1 MLFSERYRFLTL
13 GFQGRAE
20 LIGSVHQFLKRPTE
34 LAISTLISAYSS
46 VNEHERVLGLYRIL
60 STLKQDTAMNG
71 AVFGFYLRAISAL
84 KIVVQVDVQKL
95 PTLADDSY
103 KTLFELITF
112 EQNSVKL
119 HSCLGILK
127 SKLSVGPSASNKSNQ
142 DSICLS
148 DRWVRKEVSAGLQ
161 LREPS
166 PPTISAAEYLLL
178 AATELPKTENLYD
191 YFQFYKNIRRRE
203 TNAINHSSGLPL
215 GAKEWIDIFRNQKLK
230 NGCSV
235 IPRYRQWR
243 PPYVPRSIL
252 AAVAGFYARQRNS
265 VALIELFQ
273 SEVFL
278 GDWLELYWTRYFSKR
293 SLKLEKLQERTQ
305 KDIDRFRG
313 KHSVKEFKDVMNWI
327 SHQKRKSVVVT
338 VGEDGPMAPVYKEL
352 IIGWKGAVTSSD
364 DPLELD
370 LLLETLCSMEK
381 SIVEGTS
388 VGGKVRSKKS

>member
-1 MLFSERYRFLTL
+1 MLFSEGYRFLTL
-13 GFQGRAE
+13 GFHGRAD
-20 LIGSVHQFLKRPTE
+20 LIVSVHQFLKRPTE

-46 VNEHERVLGLYRIL
+46 VNEHERVLGLYQKL
-60 STLKQDTAMNG
+60 STLKKGTALNG
-71 AVFGFYLRAISAL
+71 ALFGFYLRAISSL
-84 KIVVQVDVQKL
+84 KILVQFDVQKL
-95 PTLADDSY
+95 PTLADESY
-103 KTLFELITF
+103 KSLFELIVF
-112 EQNSVKL
+112 ERNSAKL

-127 SKLSVGPSASNKSNQ
+127 SKLSVGPSASEKSNQ
-142 DSICLS
+142 ESIWLS
-148 DRWVRKEVSAGLQ
+148 DQWVRKEVSAGLK

-178 AATELPKTENLYD
+178 AATQLPKSENLND

-203 TNAINHSSGLPL
+203 TNAINQSSGLPL
-215 GAKEWIDIFRNQKLK
+215 GAKEWIDIFRNQKLN

-243 PPYVPRSIL
+243 PPYVQRSLL
-252 AAVAGFYARQRNS
+252 AAVARFYARQRNS
-265 VALIELFQ
+265 VALIEFFQ

-278 GDWLELYWTRYFSKR
+278 ADWLELYWTRYFSKR

-352 IIGWKGAVTSSD
+352 IIGWKGAVTSSE

-381 SIVEGTS
+381 SIVERTL
-388 VGGKVRSKKS
+388 VVGKVRS